1 MKKRGSIFIAL
12 LLFPLVGLSQSFL
25 IPGIP
30 NQGMFMG
37 GLGVSVIDDTSY
49 FVFNFRP
56 EIAIGKIGVGLDIPL
71 RFNMSTGDL
80 RKEDWNETYDYFR
93 LVRYVRYGHKGDAFY
108 TRVGT
113 LDATRL
119 GHGFIMN
126 FYRNELNYD
135 KRKIGLELDAD
146 FGAFGFESMTSNF
159 GRAEIFGFRGY
170 YRPLHQFSIPILR
183 NFAIGGSYVIDID
196 PDQNRATND
205 DVAVFGLDAEL
216 PLIRTSLIRTVLYAD
231 WAKFRGFGSG
241 QAVGIELSLHGIGGV
256 FNFVAQLERRFLGEQ
271 FMPAFFNPF
280 YEKERF
286 QLIAGTPV
294 RKQDMLRSLN
304 QSTRGTYGLL
314 YGRVLNM
321 VEILGTFEKQDDIPS
336 SGILNIQA
344 IIPDAIPSI
353 SARATYNRTAIDG
366 FADAFR
372 LDERSVARLGIGYKV
387 YPFLIVYLDYI
398 WTFKYDPVAQT
409 YSTQKRFEPQ
419 IAFVYPFQFVKK

>member
-1 MKKRGSIFIAL
+1 
-12 LLFPLVGLSQSFL
+12 
-25 IPGIP
+25 
-30 NQGMFMG
+30 
-37 GLGVSVIDDTSY
+37 
-49 FVFNFRP
+49 
-56 EIAIGKIGVGLDIPL
+56 
-71 RFNMSTGDL
+71 MSTGDL

-321 VEILGTFEKQDDIPS
+321 VEILGTFEKQDDIPN